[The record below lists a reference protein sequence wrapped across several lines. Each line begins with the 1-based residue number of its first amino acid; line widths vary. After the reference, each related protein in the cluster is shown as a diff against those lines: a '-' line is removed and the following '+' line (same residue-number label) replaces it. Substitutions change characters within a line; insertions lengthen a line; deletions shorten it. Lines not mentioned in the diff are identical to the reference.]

1 MKQAFQTF
9 AEFTIVSMMTFGMI
23 YIEVFVYLLI
33 TLKDY
38 AVQLICGC

>member
-9 AEFTIVSMMTFGMI
+9 AEFFIVSIMTFGMI

-33 TLKDY
+33 MLKDY
-38 AVQLICGC
+38 VMKCIC